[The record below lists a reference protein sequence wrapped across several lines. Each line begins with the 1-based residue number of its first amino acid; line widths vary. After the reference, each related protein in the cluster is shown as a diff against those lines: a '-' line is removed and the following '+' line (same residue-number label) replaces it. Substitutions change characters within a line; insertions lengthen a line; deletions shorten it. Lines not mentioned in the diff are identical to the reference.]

1 MKTLFLGNK
10 PCSLEISQ
18 VFVKVPQI
26 AYAASDPIRAGLGGR
41 VWCAGENS
49 KARNHCDGKKYP

>member
-1 MKTLFLGNK
+1 M
-10 PCSLEISQ
+10 
-18 VFVKVPQI
+18 FVKVPQI